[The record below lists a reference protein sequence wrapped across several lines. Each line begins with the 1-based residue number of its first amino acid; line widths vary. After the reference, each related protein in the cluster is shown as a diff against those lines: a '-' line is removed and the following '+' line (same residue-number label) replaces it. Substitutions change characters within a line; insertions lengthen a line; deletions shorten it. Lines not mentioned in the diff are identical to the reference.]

1 MAHAA
6 HEVAVAAGALRRPL
20 GPSRRRQA
28 GAAAAYPE
36 SFTSTPKAS
45 TQGPNCF
52 SHIPRPNGELR
63 KLKRTRRP
71 PAVRDGYRVRRGD
84 LVELKARGREE
95 GGEVV
100 GWNRLGREET
110 GASRDS

>member
-36 SFTSTPKAS
+36 CHRCTLKVTPF
-45 TQGPNCF
+45 GPNYL
-52 SHIPRPNGELR
+52 SHLPRPNGFAQR
-63 KLKRTRRP
+63 KKLARDW
-71 PAVRDGYRVRRGD
+71 AV
-84 LVELKARGREE
+84 E
-95 GGEVV
+95 
-100 GWNRLGREET
+100 
-110 GASRDS
+110 SI

>member
-36 SFTSTPKAS
+36 SFRSTLKAS
-45 TQGPNCF
+45 TLSPNCL
-52 SHIPRPNGELR
+52 SHIPRPNGRVYFIEIKFSRR
-63 KLKRTRRP
+63 KLE
-71 PAVRDGYRVRRGD
+71 
-84 LVELKARGREE
+84 LVMVSLR
-95 GGEVV
+95 
-100 GWNRLGREET
+100 
-110 GASRDS
+110 